1 MEETALITGFEPF
14 GGRALNPSAQLVL
27 ALDGAR
33 IGGLRVMG
41 RTWPVALAGL
51 AERIEAA
58 LDEAQPAL
66 VIALGLCPGEPMI
79 RLERF
84 AVNLADFNIADNAG
98 AQPRD
103 ATIARDGAVALAAT
117 LPLRA
122 IEQALLATGI
132 PARLSNSAGT
142 YLCNATLYG
151 LLGAVERRGWRIPC
165 GFIHLP
171 YLPQQV
177 ATMLAEAQAGQV
189 EINQRPDIASM
200 DLAVMEQA
208 VRAAIVIAAKTAAQ
222 PSP

>member
-1 MEETALITGFEPF
+1 MAETALITGFEPY
-14 GGRALNPSAQLVL
+14 GGRALNPSAQLAL

-41 RTWPVALAGL
+41 RSWPVAFAGL
-51 AERIEAA
+51 AERIDAA
-58 LDEAQPAL
+58 IDEAQPAL
-66 VIALGLCPGEPMI
+66 VIALGLCPGEAMI

-84 AVNLADFNIADNAG
+84 AVNLADFDIADNAG
-98 AQPRD
+98 ARPRD
-103 ATIARDGAVALAAT
+103 AAIARDGAVARAAT

-132 PARLSNSAGT
+132 PARLSTSAGT
-142 YLCNATLYG
+142 YLCNATLFT

-177 ATMLAEAQAGQV
+177 AQMLAEAQAGRV
-189 EINQRPDIASM
+189 EINQRADVASM

-208 VRAAIVIAAKTAAQ
+208 LRAAIVIAAKTAAE